1 MMPQVSL
8 LLGSSSLGTRSTD
21 SLSLP
26 PAKVGRFDK
35 TGTFQDLRS
44 EHELH
49 SHVRRPWSP
58 SSSPSGWW
66 GASWGQEQ
74 APMEPR

>member
-66 GASWGQEQ
+66 GGLLGPGAGPHG
-74 APMEPR
+74 A